1 MAKLVLIVA
10 CIFALQLPV
19 QAQDL
24 NARVQILSPLVQN
37 TNKRALEVLERSMTD
52 FLNNRQWSTNRLKP
66 AERIDCSF
74 VINITA
80 WDGSANFTAEAQIIS
95 SRPVFNT
102 AYNSPLLNMTDKEF
116 SFTYTEGDPMDYS
129 DQQYLSNLTSL
140 LAFYAY
146 IITGLDADSFSPNG
160 GTSYYNMAQTVVNN
174 AQNSMNGG
182 WKSIESLRNR
192 FWLVNNLLDP
202 KYAPLRDFLYSFYRE
217 GLDIM
222 ADNQSTARRNMIK
235 LFPTLQKV
243 DRFAQGAVF
252 NQVFFTAKA
261 DEFIGIASGMPQQD
275 RIAVLNILAQADPAN
290 ANKYEALRKP

>member
-1 MAKLVLIVA
+1 MVWLFL
-10 CIFALQLPV
+10 LQLPA

-37 TNKRALEVLERSMTD
+37 TNKRALDVLQRSITD
-52 FLNNRQWSTNRLKP
+52 FLNNKQWSTNRLKP
-66 AERIDCSF
+66 SERIDCSF

-80 WDGSANFTAEAQIIS
+80 WDGSSNFTAEAQIIS
-95 SRPVFNT
+95 TRPVFNT
-102 AYNSPLLNMTDKEF
+102 SYNSPLLNMTDKEV

-129 DQQYLSNLTSL
+129 DQQYLGNLTSL

-160 GTSYYNMAQTVVNN
+160 GTPYYNMAQTVVNN
-174 AQNSMNGG
+174 AQNSTNSG

-192 FWLVNNLLDP
+192 FWLVSNLLDP
-202 KYAPLRDFLYSFYRE
+202 KYKPLRDFLYSFYKE

-222 ADNQSTARRNMIK
+222 ADNQSTARRNIMQ
-235 LFPTLQKV
+235 LLPSLQKV

-275 RIAVLNILAQADPAN
+275 RVSALNILAQADPAN
-290 ANKYEALRKP
+290 ANKYEALRKQ

>member
-1 MAKLVLIVA
+1 
-10 CIFALQLPV
+10 
-19 QAQDL
+19 
-24 NARVQILSPLVQN
+24 
-37 TNKRALEVLERSMTD
+37 
-52 FLNNRQWSTNRLKP
+52 
-66 AERIDCSF
+66 
-74 VINITA
+74 
-80 WDGSANFTAEAQIIS
+80 
-95 SRPVFNT
+95 
-102 AYNSPLLNMTDKEF
+102 
-116 SFTYTEGDPMDYS
+116 
-129 DQQYLSNLTSL
+129 
-140 LAFYAY
+140 

-252 NQVFFTAKA
+252 N
-261 DEFIGIASGMPQQD
+261 
-275 RIAVLNILAQADPAN
+275 
-290 ANKYEALRKP
+290 

>member
-1 MAKLVLIVA
+1 MAKLVWIIGWL
-10 CIFALQLPV
+10 FLLQLPA

-37 TNKRALEVLERSMTD
+37 TNKRALDVLQRSITD
-52 FLNNRQWSTNRLKP
+52 FLNNKWTTNRLKP
-66 AERIDCSF
+66 SERIDCSF

-95 SRPVFNT
+95 TRPVFNT
-102 AYNSPLLNMTDKEF
+102 SYNSPLLNMTDKEF

-160 GTSYYNMAQTVVNN
+160 GTPYYNMAQTVVNN
-174 AQNSMNGG
+174 AQNSTNSG

-202 KYAPLRDFLYSFYRE
+202 KYKPLRDFLYSFYKE

-222 ADNQSTARRNMIK
+222 ADNQSTARRNIMQ
-235 LFPTLQKV
+235 LLPSLQKV

-252 NQVFFTAKA
+252 NQVFFSAKA

-275 RIAVLNILAQADPAN
+275 RISALNILAQADPAN
-290 ANKYEALRKP
+290 ANKYEALRKQ

>member
-1 MAKLVLIVA
+1 MVWLFL
-10 CIFALQLPV
+10 LQLPA

-37 TNKRALEVLERSMTD
+37 TNKRALDVLQRSITD
-52 FLNNRQWSTNRLKP
+52 FLNNKQWSTNRLKP
-66 AERIDCSF
+66 SERIDCSF

-80 WDGSANFTAEAQIIS
+80 WDGSSNFTAEAQIIS
-95 SRPVFNT
+95 TRPVFNT
-102 AYNSPLLNMTDKEF
+102 SYNSPLLNMTDKEF

-129 DQQYLSNLTSL
+129 DQQYLGNLTSL

-160 GTSYYNMAQTVVNN
+160 GTPYYNMAQTVVNN
-174 AQNSMNGG
+174 AQNSTNSG

-192 FWLVNNLLDP
+192 FWLVSNLLDP
-202 KYAPLRDFLYSFYRE
+202 KYKPLRDFLYSFYKE

-222 ADNQSTARRNMIK
+222 ADNQSTARRNIMQ
-235 LFPTLQKV
+235 LLPSLQKV

-275 RIAVLNILAQADPAN
+275 RVSALNILAQADPAN
-290 ANKYEALRKP
+290 ANKYEALRKQ